1 MNRTRFP
8 YEDLIFE
15 NRNKAYGAY
24 DLRVNYEVNLM
35 KAFFIGLGSLTIISI
50 MIYWINRPGIS
61 EIIFK
66 ENSKIVLTE
75 NFVIQPD
82 KIEAVIP
89 VQTPKKTRTI
99 APPSPP
105 SPPIDPNAFQMVKGP
120 VEPAVEPLDPP
131 VPPEPIGPISGGEPG
146 GDPTNTFVN
155 AAIAGNG
162 KSSGPVIVSSA
173 VVDKQPMF
181 PGGIEGFYKYLSRH
195 MRFPDA
201 ARKEGISGKLFV
213 SFVINKEGNLT
224 EIEFIKKAGFGM
236 EESVIAVLENSPKW
250 TPGQVGNEQV
260 NTKMI
265 LPVNFNLVQ

>member
-50 MIYWINRPGIS
+50 MIYWINRPGIP

-66 ENSKIVLTE
+66 ENSKIDLSE
-75 NFVIQPD
+75 NFVIESS
-82 KIEAVIP
+82 KIEEKIP
-89 VQTPKKTRTI
+89 VQPIKKTRTI

-105 SPPIDPNAFQMVKGP
+105 IDPNVFQMVQGAI
-120 VEPAVEPLDPP
+120 EPAVTPLDPP
-131 VPPEPIGPISGGEPG
+131 LPPEPIGPTTGGEPG
-146 GDPTNTFVN
+146 GDPTSTLINT
-155 AAIAGNG
+155 AIVG
-162 KSSGPVIVSSA
+162 KGKGSGPEILSSA
-173 VVDKQPMF
+173 VVDKQPLF
-181 PGGIEGFYKYLSRH
+181 PGGMDGFYKYLSKH
-195 MRFPDA
+195 MRFPEEA
-201 ARKEGISGKLFV
+201 KREGISAKLFV
-213 SFVINKEGNLT
+213 SFVIDKEGNLV

-236 EESVIAVLENSPKW
+236 EESVMAVLEKSPKW